1 MESLGRYIKKNR
13 TRTHPKAFKVLYSA
27 FHTIEKI
34 AFNTNVT
41 DADKKQLFKVELEKY
56 NEFRTLLSE
65 MKGICV
71 DKSSHK
77 NISSSN
83 HDIESTKHTVQYNP
97 IPNNDVLQISEQR
110 FQEAIDDIKRFIKT
124 EINSLRGELN

>member
-1 MESLGRYIKKNR
+1 
-13 TRTHPKAFKVLYSA
+13 
-27 FHTIEKI
+27 
-34 AFNTNVT
+34 
-41 DADKKQLFKVELEKY
+41 
-56 NEFRTLLSE
+56 

-77 NISSSN
+77 NISSPN

-97 IPNNDVLQISEQR
+97 IPNTDVLQISEQR
-110 FQEAIDDIKRFIKT
+110 FQEAIDDIKRFIKA